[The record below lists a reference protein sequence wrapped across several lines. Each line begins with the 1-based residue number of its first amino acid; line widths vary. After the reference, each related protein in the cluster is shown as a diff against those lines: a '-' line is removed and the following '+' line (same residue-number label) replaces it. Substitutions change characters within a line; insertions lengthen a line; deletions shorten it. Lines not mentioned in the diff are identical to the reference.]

1 MYKLPSKAGLSIS
14 VTLLLLK
21 STTSNRWQSYCQVH
35 RCILHRCPHQDQVD
49 LLELGA
55 ILSHPTRQRKNGK
68 GEPGEHSDLSPT
80 ESWDSSCHCGIKLD
94 SQNSQLPSVFKAF
107 LDKSLHLP
115 LFSFLESIQQV
126 ALCLGR
132 LSSIYPIQAG
142 QLMSMELSG
151 NSLPLLDKFW
161 TNKNKYKKFIPVK
174 I

>member
-35 RCILHRCPHQDQVD
+35 RCILLRCPHQDQVD

-94 SQNSQLPSVFKAF
+94 SQNSQLPSVLQGISGQKSTSSPIFF
-107 LDKSLHLP
+107 L
-115 LFSFLESIQQV
+115 
-126 ALCLGR
+126 G
-132 LSSIYPIQAG
+132 IYSAG
-142 QLMSMELSG
+142 STVPGKTFFHISNPSRSTHEHG
-151 NSLPLLDKFW
+151 VVW
-161 TNKNKYKKFIPVK
+161 
-174 I
+174 